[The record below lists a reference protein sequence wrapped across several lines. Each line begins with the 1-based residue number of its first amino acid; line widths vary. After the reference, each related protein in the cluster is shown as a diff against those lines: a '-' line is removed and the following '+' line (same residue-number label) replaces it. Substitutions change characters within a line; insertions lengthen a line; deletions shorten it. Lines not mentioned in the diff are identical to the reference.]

1 MCKCAIFVVGGCIFV
16 LSNVCSAREKDKRE
30 RGNTPK
36 HTKRRRGNAP
46 KRSTGPHAVHGQK
59 TDTITLRIGNPKNVE
74 KGNSKTP
81 KGRKTQKHVTT
92 LDL

>member
-16 LSNVCSAREKDKRE
+16 LSNVCSARKKDKRK

-36 HTKRRRGNAP
+36 HTKGKRGNAP

-59 TDTITLRIGNPKNVE
+59 TGTITLLKGNAKTSKRETQKRPKEGKPKN
-74 KGNSKTP
+74 T
-81 KGRKTQKHVTT
+81 
-92 LDL
+92 

>member
-1 MCKCAIFVVGGCIFV
+1 M
-16 LSNVCSAREKDKRE
+16 CSARGKTKKAEGKHPETQKR
-30 RGNTPK
+30 K
-36 HTKRRRGNAP
+36 RGNAP

-59 TDTITLRIGNPKNVE
+59 TGTITLLIGKRKNVE